1 MASFIIDGDDELVK
15 ALTKMMSLD
24 QHRKI
29 VKKHGA
35 SLQKKAMR
43 NANFRGHYVGRK
55 DSKNRK
61 FVKPTGATKRSITL
75 EIGNG
80 GLSAKVTAGT
90 DYSGYLEVGTRLMDE
105 QPFMGPAFDE
115 VWDDFVEDLRN
126 G

>member
-1 MASFIIDGDDELVK
+1 MASFTIRGDDELVK

-29 VKKHGA
+29 VKKHGS

-43 NANFRGHYVGRK
+43 NAV
-55 DSKNRK
+55 
-61 FVKPTGATKRSITL
+61 FVKGYSTGATKRSITL

-80 GLSAKVTAGT
+80 GLAAKVSAGT
-90 DYSGYLEVGTRLMDE
+90 EYSGYVEVGTRTME
-105 QPFMGPAFDE
+105 PQPFMGPAFDE

>member
-1 MASFIIDGDDELVK
+1 MASFTINGDDELVK

-24 QHRKI
+24 DQRKI
-29 VKKHGA
+29 VKKHGS
-35 SLQKKAMR
+35 SLQKKAVR
-43 NANFRGHYVGRK
+43 NAVFTKGY
-55 DSKNRK
+55 S
-61 FVKPTGATKRSITL
+61 TGATRRSIQL
-75 EIGNG
+75 EISNG

-115 VWDDFVEDLRN
+115 VWDDFLEDLRN